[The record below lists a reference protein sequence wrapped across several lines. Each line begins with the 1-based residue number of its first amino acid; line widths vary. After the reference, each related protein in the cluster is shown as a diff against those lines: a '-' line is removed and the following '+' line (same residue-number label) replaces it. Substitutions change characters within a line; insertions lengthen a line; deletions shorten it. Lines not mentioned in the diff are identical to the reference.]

1 MNPMIRYLL
10 LSLSYSALV
19 FSGPAKRT
27 CDSTDL
33 RVAPPVMGYVFDQI
47 LGQIRT
53 AAGIPGAARV
63 SYPVKLDF
71 KLRNAI
77 VGAGGAVA
85 VASVPEGSALTVIN
99 ALNSEPVPAP
109 IEGSMADFNF
119 GAFNRTATAAIIY
132 GSDCNCIQVTGG
144 WPDTPRVFRSIDA
157 SSFSGAVVSL
167 AVSDDQSMAAV
178 AVAGSEDGSSPPRV
192 LLFDLAGDSAPPPI
206 LAPASSLLFTANGK
220 DLVMT
225 DAAAGSISMG
235 LNAGGVVD
243 VGGTPASPG
252 GEAISN
258 PGAIAFTGTGL
269 LLIADR
275 AGFVHIIDLQTNER
289 RSVGCSCR
297 PDSME
302 RMADQSIFR
311 LTAVEAGAVWILD
324 MSGENPRTWFIPIDA
339 LVDAPAEAAQ

>member
-1 MNPMIRYLL
+1 
-10 LSLSYSALV
+10 
-19 FSGPAKRT
+19 
-27 CDSTDL
+27 
-33 RVAPPVMGYVFDQI
+33 MGYVFDQI

-157 SSFSGAVVSL
+157 SSFSGKV
-167 AVSDDQSMAAV
+167 
-178 AVAGSEDGSSPPRV
+178 
-192 LLFDLAGDSAPPPI
+192 
-206 LAPASSLLFTANGK
+206 
-220 DLVMT
+220 
-225 DAAAGSISMG
+225 
-235 LNAGGVVD
+235 
-243 VGGTPASPG
+243 
-252 GEAISN
+252 
-258 PGAIAFTGTGL
+258 
-269 LLIADR
+269 
-275 AGFVHIIDLQTNER
+275 
-289 RSVGCSCR
+289 
-297 PDSME
+297 
-302 RMADQSIFR
+302 
-311 LTAVEAGAVWILD
+311 
-324 MSGENPRTWFIPIDA
+324 
-339 LVDAPAEAAQ
+339 